1 MLYYENLQSLVS
13 YASYKKAMCVDTV
26 EGGTC
31 CLPYCHNDTT
41 PEHDGYELQGFEP
54 VCPECEFVLTVFAPE
69 ELTQIP
75 PNTPIYFNEEG
86 QVVLDNDDDLP
97 F

>member
-13 YASYKKAMCVDTV
+13 YASYQKATCVDTV

-31 CLPYCHNDTT
+31 CLPHCNNHTI
-41 PEHDGYELQGFEP
+41 PEHDGQELQGFEP
-54 VCPECEFVLTVFAPE
+54 ICPECEIVLTEHAPE
-69 ELTQIP
+69 ELTQVP
-75 PNTPIYFNEEG
+75 PNTLIYFNREG